1 MDNFNLYKN
10 QNNISFKESIK
21 NYLIKNQKNKDNLA
35 ITKPDLSR
43 DRYKLMN
50 KFNDQNNLKF
60 PDNANKL
67 MMQSFNKKDILDQF
81 INNIKAKKSYSIKL
95 KSEKN
100 NKIELKNNLINFN
113 NYNLSLKKGDK
124 IRNQNNQTIDVNA
137 SSDIHFKKNNLFL
150 SFNNNIKKEKE
161 KEQNKYFKTLDS
173 YSKETINTNHNNN
186 YINNIINININLDKK
201 RKRYRNDLSLTL
213 KNTINY
219 VTENLFNN
227 INNNGKN
234 IKLNFHL
241 KNKIHNYNNTSSF
254 KSIKSDRGDE
264 NKYIHTINNEIIN
277 KNKKRSKNTFLKLL
291 SRNKNKNNNYIP
303 IGKLIM
309 SSENKGIKKFNEN
322 NLKLINNNILFKA
335 KNTNKLNQKLLLL
348 NNINPI
354 INYNVKN
361 KKIKKRKNIFKQ
373 KKKSDEININKIN
386 NYNLLRIN
394 TNQNKAINFLNS
406 PKEQGIKLILKTP
419 GKFNN
424 YIIYKPEYV
433 QEYNQEILLN
443 LLMDEYCFNKNV
455 KLTLSSE
462 LLNNYG
468 INPSIRSYL
477 IDSLIDLQDTF
488 KFHNKTLFITLK
500 LFDNYLSSILSTKF
514 NNIIIQ
520 ESELDLVLTACFL
533 IASKS
538 EESYIYHLTDYL
550 SILSSQY
557 TINDLINMEYNI
569 LKYFNFE
576 AFSPN
581 VLDFFEFFSVFFNLE
596 KSLNQKGVIILIII
610 LSDLYLS
617 QLPPSFLAFSVV
629 CLLLKSY
636 FNFYELTNKLDN
648 IFYNLYDY
656 NNTSINKDIV
666 YEKFLMLLKPLK
678 NERMVKYIG
687 ERIEDYIKNIN
698 KDELVNIRKKME
710 LFNNLI

>member
-100 NKIELKNNLINFN
+100 NKIELKNNSINFN
-113 NYNLSLKKGDK
+113 NYNLSLKKRDK

-161 KEQNKYFKTLDS
+161 QNKYFKTLDS
-173 YSKETINTNHNNN
+173 YSKEIINTNHNNN

-201 RKRYRNDLSLTL
+201 RKKYRNDLSLTL

-219 VTENLFNN
+219 VTENLFNS

-241 KNKIHNYNNTSSF
+241 KNKSHNYNNTSSF

-277 KNKKRSKNTFLKLL
+277 KNKIRSKNTFLKLL

-361 KKIKKRKNIFKQ
+361 KKIKKRKNYFKQ

-648 IFYNLYDY
+648 IFFNLYDY

-666 YEKFLMLLKPLK
+666 YEKLLMLLKPLK
-678 NERMVKYIG
+678 NETMIKYIG
-687 ERIEDYIKNIN
+687 KRIEDYIKNIN

>member
-1 MDNFNLYKN
+1 
-10 QNNISFKESIK
+10 
-21 NYLIKNQKNKDNLA
+21 
-35 ITKPDLSR
+35 
-43 DRYKLMN
+43 
-50 KFNDQNNLKF
+50 
-60 PDNANKL
+60 
-67 MMQSFNKKDILDQF
+67 
-81 INNIKAKKSYSIKL
+81 
-95 KSEKN
+95 
-100 NKIELKNNLINFN
+100 
-113 NYNLSLKKGDK
+113 
-124 IRNQNNQTIDVNA
+124 
-137 SSDIHFKKNNLFL
+137 
-150 SFNNNIKKEKE
+150 
-161 KEQNKYFKTLDS
+161 
-173 YSKETINTNHNNN
+173 
-186 YINNIINININLDKK
+186 
-201 RKRYRNDLSLTL
+201 
-213 KNTINY
+213 
-219 VTENLFNN
+219 
-227 INNNGKN
+227 
-234 IKLNFHL
+234 
-241 KNKIHNYNNTSSF
+241 
-254 KSIKSDRGDE
+254 
-264 NKYIHTINNEIIN
+264 
-277 KNKKRSKNTFLKLL
+277 
-291 SRNKNKNNNYIP
+291 
-303 IGKLIM
+303 
-309 SSENKGIKKFNEN
+309 
-322 NLKLINNNILFKA
+322 
-335 KNTNKLNQKLLLL
+335 
-348 NNINPI
+348 
-354 INYNVKN
+354 
-361 KKIKKRKNIFKQ
+361 
-373 KKKSDEININKIN
+373 
-386 NYNLLRIN
+386 
-394 TNQNKAINFLNS
+394 
-406 PKEQGIKLILKTP
+406 
-419 GKFNN
+419 
-424 YIIYKPEYV
+424 
-433 QEYNQEILLN
+433 
-443 LLMDEYCFNKNV
+443 MDEYCFNKNI
-455 KLTLSSE
+455 KLTLSSK

-468 INPSIRSYL
+468 INSSIRSYL

-576 AFSPN
+576 VFFPN

-636 FNFYELTNKLDN
+636 FNSYELTNKLDN

-656 NNTSINKDIV
+656 NNISINKDIV

-698 KDELVNIRKKME
+698 KAELVNIRKKME

>member
-1 MDNFNLYKN
+1 
-10 QNNISFKESIK
+10 
-21 NYLIKNQKNKDNLA
+21 
-35 ITKPDLSR
+35 
-43 DRYKLMN
+43 
-50 KFNDQNNLKF
+50 
-60 PDNANKL
+60 
-67 MMQSFNKKDILDQF
+67 
-81 INNIKAKKSYSIKL
+81 
-95 KSEKN
+95 
-100 NKIELKNNLINFN
+100 
-113 NYNLSLKKGDK
+113 LKKRDK

-687 ERIEDYIKNIN
+687 ERIENYIKNIN
-698 KDELVNIRKKME
+698 KAELVNIRKKME

>member
-1 MDNFNLYKN
+1 MDYFNSFKN
-10 QNNISFKESIK
+10 QKKISFKESIK
-21 NYLIKNQKNKDNLA
+21 NYLIKNQQNKNNLT
-35 ITKPDLSR
+35 ITKTNFTR
-43 DRYKLMN
+43 DRYKIIN
-50 KFNDQNNLKF
+50 KINDQNNLKI
-60 PDNANKL
+60 PSNANKL
-67 MMQSFNKKDILDQF
+67 MMQSFHKKDILSEF
-81 INNIKAKKSYSIKL
+81 INDIKTKKSYSIKL
-95 KSEKN
+95 KQEKN
-100 NKIELKNNLINFN
+100 NKIELKNNSINFK
-113 NYNLSLKKGDK
+113 NYNLSLKKRDK
-124 IRNQNNQTIDVNA
+124 IKNQNNQTIDVNA

-150 SFNNNIKKEKE
+150 SFNKNIKKEND
-161 KEQNKYFKTLDS
+161 QNKYFKTLDS
-173 YSKETINTNHNNN
+173 YSKETLNTNHNNN

-201 RKRYRNDLSLTL
+201 RKKYRNELSLTL

-219 VTENLFNN
+219 VTENIFNN

-241 KNKIHNYNNTSSF
+241 KNKNHNYNNTSSF
-254 KSIKSDRGDE
+254 KSIKSDRGAE
-264 NKYIHTINNEIIN
+264 HGYIHTINNEIIN
-277 KNKKRSKNTFLKLL
+277 NNKVRSKNTFLKLL
-291 SRNKNKNNNYIP
+291 SKNKNKKTNYIP
-303 IGKLIM
+303 VGRLIM

-322 NLKLINNNILFKA
+322 NLKLINNNILLKA
-335 KNTNKLNQKLLLL
+335 KNSNKLNQKLLLL

-354 INYNVKN
+354 INYNSNN
-361 KKIKKRKNIFKQ
+361 KKIKKKKNFFKQ
-373 KKKSDEININKIN
+373 KKKSDELNMNKIE

-394 TNQNKAINFLNS
+394 TNQPKFINFVNS
-406 PKEQGIKLILKTP
+406 PKEQGIKLFLKTP

-424 YIIYKPEYV
+424 YINYKPEYV

-443 LLMDEYCFNKNV
+443 LLMDEFCFNKKI

-477 IDSLIDLQDTF
+477 IDSLIDLQNTF

-500 LFDNYLSSILSTKF
+500 LFDNYLSSIISSKF
-514 NNIIIQ
+514 NNIIIK
-520 ESELDLVLTACFL
+520 ESELDLVLTSCFL

-557 TINDLINMEYNI
+557 IINDLITMEYNI

-581 VLDFFEFFSVFFNLE
+581 VLDFFEFFSVFFNLD
-596 KSLNQKGVIILIII
+596 KSLNQKGIIILIII

-617 QLPPSFLAFSVV
+617 QLPPSFLAFSVI
-629 CLLLKSY
+629 CILLKNY
-636 FNFYELTNKLDN
+636 FNFDELINKLDN
-648 IFYNLYDY
+648 IFDNLYED
-656 NNTSINKDIV
+656 NNISINKDII
-666 YEKFLMLLKPLK
+666 YEKFLMLLKPIK
-678 NERMVKYIG
+678 NEIKVKYVG
-687 ERIEDYIKNIN
+687 ERIVDYIKNIN
-698 KDELVNIRKKME
+698 KDELINIKKKME